1 MKSFIKLLIMLLVVG
16 FSCPLWAADSQ
27 LTLGDPGIKS
37 VRQFY
42 ATGTAAISSSL
53 TIPLQGTQVFELVS
67 IDLHL
72 SAAGAAANL
81 TVTKNSGLG
90 AAYDTVLVTQD
101 MTSVTDLLILY
112 EPGEAIFSNLDSIDV
127 AWANGSSRT
136 YGLTIKYRVK

>member
-1 MKSFIKLLIMLLVVG
+1 MKSLLRLLVIIAILG
-16 FSCPLWAADSQ
+16 PLSALAADAQ
-27 LTLGDPGIKS
+27 IALGDPKTQS
-37 VRQFY
+37 LRQFY
-42 ATGTAAISSSL
+42 VTGSGAVSASL
-53 TIPLQGTQVFELVS
+53 TVPTQGTNLFELVS
-67 IDLHL
+67 IDAHL

-90 AAYDTVLVTQD
+90 AVYDTVLLTQD